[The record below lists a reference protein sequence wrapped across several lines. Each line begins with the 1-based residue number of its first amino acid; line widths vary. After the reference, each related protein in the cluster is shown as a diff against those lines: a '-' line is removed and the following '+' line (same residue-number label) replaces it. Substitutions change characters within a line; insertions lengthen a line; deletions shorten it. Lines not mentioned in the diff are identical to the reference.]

1 MNNNLEKK
9 KEEEKSTD
17 EAGDSHRLT
26 INRAAENV
34 LVRAVERVNDGY
46 QGGKV
51 NRNQVAVWAIQ
62 RFGENLADDE
72 IKEIRAEYLDEFSA
86 FEAVLRRAKDSG
98 KLPIELKTFIQ
109 KQMGLEEPLKKKSK
123 KGLQNNIIND
133 DVSTSGD

>member
-1 MNNNLEKK
+1 MDKNLEKK
-9 KEEEKSTD
+9 KEEEKDLS

-62 RFGENLADDE
+62 RFGENLADEE

-98 KLPIELKTFIQ
+98 KLPAELKAFIQ
-109 KQMGLEEPLKKKSK
+109 KQMGLEEPLKKKPK
-123 KGLQNNIIND
+123 KGLPNTIIND
-133 DVSTSGD
+133 DVSVLGD